1 MALEIQSKGDL
12 YSVLESAGSR
22 LVVVQ
27 FYAKWCGSCKAIFP
41 AFMDIIHRYR
51 NVLFARVDIDEVQE
65 LTHYFHI
72 KSTPTF
78 QFYQNEE
85 KLDEFSGSKA
95 EALENRIRE
104 LM

>member
-41 AFMDIIHRYR
+41 AFM
-51 NVLFARVDIDEVQE
+51 E